1 MASLYTSCP
10 RPRTSACAARAR
22 QGEIGKI
29 WRVFANF
36 ELANPLPRQ
45 KACLAGTAGRGEES
59 SLHEEGS
66 EMFARFIAAVT
77 VALALSAPAW
87 AADRKDLQ
95 VVRDVQKQVLTYPQ
109 FSIFDTVHMQIDSG
123 IVTLTGKVTMPY
135 KKNDLAKR
143 VARIDGVH
151 QVVNRITVLPVSGFD
166 DELRFRIARA
176 IYGNSNF
183 WNYGSMANPPIHVIV
198 ENGHV
203 TLDGV
208 VNSNTDRMLARSIA
222 SSFGAF
228 SVTNDLKTDAEVEQ
242 ELERL

>member
-1 MASLYTSCP
+1 
-10 RPRTSACAARAR
+10 
-22 QGEIGKI
+22 
-29 WRVFANF
+29 
-36 ELANPLPRQ
+36 
-45 KACLAGTAGRGEES
+45 
-59 SLHEEGS
+59 
-66 EMFARFIAAVT
+66 MFAKFIAALT
-77 VALALSAPAW
+77 VVLALSAPAW
-87 AADRKDLQ
+87 AADRKELQ

-109 FSIFDTVHMQIDSG
+109 FSIFDAIHMQVDNG
-123 IVTLTGKVTMPY
+123 TVLLTGKVTMPY
-135 KKNDLAKR
+135 KKNDIEKR
-143 VARIDGVH
+143 VAKIDGVH
-151 QVVNRITVLPVSGFD
+151 QVVNNITVLPVSQFD

-228 SVTNDLKTDAEVEQ
+228 SVTNDLKTDAEAEA
-242 ELERL
+242 ELEHL

>member
-1 MASLYTSCP
+1 MFD
-10 RPRTSACAARAR
+10 RFVAA
-22 QGEIGKI
+22 I
-29 WRVFANF
+29 
-36 ELANPLPRQ
+36 
-45 KACLAGTAGRGEES
+45 
-59 SLHEEGS
+59 
-66 EMFARFIAAVT
+66 T
-77 VALALSAPAW
+77 VVLALSAPAW

-109 FSIFDTVHMQIDSG
+109 FSIFDTVHMQIDEG
-123 IVTLTGKVTMPY
+123 VVTLLGKVTMPY
-135 KKNDLAKR
+135 KKNDLEKR
-143 VARIDGVH
+143 VAKIDGVH
-151 QVVNRITVLPVSGFD
+151 QVINKITVLPVSGFD

-208 VNSNTDRMLARSIA
+208 VNSNTDRMLARSLA

-228 SVTNDLKTDAEVEQ
+228 SVTNNLKTDAEVEQ

>member
-1 MASLYTSCP
+1 
-10 RPRTSACAARAR
+10 
-22 QGEIGKI
+22 
-29 WRVFANF
+29 
-36 ELANPLPRQ
+36 
-45 KACLAGTAGRGEES
+45 
-59 SLHEEGS
+59 
-66 EMFARFIAAVT
+66 MFARFIAAVT
-77 VALALSAPAW
+77 VAVALSAPAW

-109 FSIFDTVHMQIDSG
+109 FSIFDTVHLQIDSG
-123 IVTLTGKVTMPY
+123 VVTLTGKVTMPY

-143 VARIDGVH
+143 VARIDGVQ